1 MHCKYRLGVV
11 SMICVVT
18 EAQSP
23 LIKPVDDEATNGMA
37 DARDQHADKMSV
49 ESALKAHQ
57 THHGSSDGRV
67 QIWFG
72 VVTPRGVSIEKFAA
86 IGRVARSKDIGITMH
101 CAEAPADNP
110 IYHDKYSCSPLE
122 FVEKAQLAGAK
133 TVLAH
138 VVHPDAEPDFAIMK
152 ETQTTVSHN
161 PSSNCKLGSGIS
173 PIPDMLASGV
183 NVALGT
189 DGAPCNNTYDMI
201 REMHLASIIHSGA
214 RQTAGV
220 LNAYTA
226 LEMATINGA
235 RALGMEASIGSLEA
249 GKKADFV
256 LVNPASLDCAP
267 WTETHSADACDGG
280 MDPVT
285 VLVHSCTGQ
294 NVERVVVNGKTVV
307 EAGELQTADEASIVK
322 CAQRAAAEVRK
333 RGAVRA
339 RNHFSLR
346 YI

>member
-1 MHCKYRLGVV
+1 MDGNEWE
-11 SMICVVT
+11 SM
-18 EAQSP
+18 S
-23 LIKPVDDEATNGMA
+23 
-37 DARDQHADKMSV
+37 DARDQHAHKMSL
-49 ESALKAHQ
+49 ESALEAHEKY
-57 THHGSSDGRV
+57 HGSSDGRV

-72 VVTPRGVSIEKFAA
+72 VVTPRGVAIDKFAA
-86 IGRVARSKDIGITMH
+86 IGEAAGRKNIGITMH

-110 IYHDKYSCSPLE
+110 IYHDKYGCSPLE
-122 FVEKAQLAGAK
+122 FVQRSHLASAK

-138 VVHPDAEPDFAIMK
+138 VVHPDAEPDYRIMR
-152 ETQTTVSHN
+152 ESGTTVSHN

-173 PIPDMLASGV
+173 PVPDMLAAGV

-189 DGAPCNNTYDMI
+189 DGAPCNNTYDLI
-201 REMHLASIIHSGA
+201 REMHLASILHSGA

-235 RALGMEASIGSLEA
+235 RALGMESSIGSLEV

-256 LVNPASLDCAP
+256 LLNPTSLECAP
-267 WTETHSADACDGG
+267 FHESQLSSGG

-285 VLVHSCTGQ
+285 VVVYSCTGKD
-294 NVERVVVNGKTVV
+294 VEEVVVNGVRVV
-307 EAGELQTADEASIVK
+307 TAARLQTANEMDIVK
-322 CAQRAAAEVRK
+322 RAQTAASEVRN
-333 RGAVRA
+333 RAGVRV
-339 RNHFSLR
+339 RNQFGLQ